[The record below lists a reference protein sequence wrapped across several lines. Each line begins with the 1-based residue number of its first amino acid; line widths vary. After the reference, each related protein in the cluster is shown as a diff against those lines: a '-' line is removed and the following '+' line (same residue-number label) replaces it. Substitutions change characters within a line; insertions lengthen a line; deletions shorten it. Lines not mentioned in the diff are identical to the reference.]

1 MYAYDLVAGRWQK
14 QLGEG
19 PFPIMR
25 GMGGTLHYIPD
36 LDVSI
41 WYACVGNTPGG
52 YDEGMWAYD
61 AKTNTWKNLISGGEI
76 SGLMRNKKAPGEE
89 LQVAYNTKHKK
100 LIAVQQ
106 EMTFAY
112 DVKSNTWARVADNLG
127 HGMDAHSVFVY
138 DTNSDAC
145 LLLSKKGGQW
155 SKEPWQITA
164 YDVANNKW
172 EVAEI
177 KGDQIVQG
185 DPEKGWL
192 APQYTG
198 YFDEAHKVFVLY
210 NGRNNTTWVY
220 RHKTKE

>member
-1 MYAYDLVAGRWQK
+1 M
-14 QLGEG
+14 
-19 PFPIMR
+19 
-25 GMGGTLHYIPD
+25 
-36 LDVSI
+36 
-41 WYACVGNTPGG
+41 GNTPGG